1 MPYPY
6 MIIHNCR
13 IEVVWVDEY
22 TLSFPAA
29 FGQYFYGRTP
39 SIIATTESTHTD
51 GSTDA
56 SEMGNVNVHVDDID
70 LVAQTAILRFSAPF
84 TGTVNIRAI
93 VT

>member
-56 SEMGNVNVHVDDID
+56 SEMGNVNVHVDSCFMCYGM
-70 LVAQTAILRFSAPF
+70 LVYFIL
-84 TGTVNIRAI
+84 TRANG
-93 VT
+93 